1 MKILI
6 IRLSSLGDIVLAA
19 LLVRR
24 LRVTFPDA
32 QIDFVTGAPY
42 RLLLDA
48 FPDLDGRFVPKI
60 DSLGDYDIV
69 FDLQNNLRSR
79 KLAGRLHAQRVIRF
93 HRLRINRF
101 FRIHFPTLRNRLSTP
116 EHIARQ
122 YLKTADCLGVTD
134 DGSMPVLVPPTEW
147 VASTKVLLTQN
158 GLSGDNLLLVAVGG
172 RHKTKIWPMEKWI
185 DFLTLIHARG
195 FTEIAI
201 IGSISDV
208 LAAEHIVKKLALPV
222 VTFAG
227 KTDMTELIGLIAS
240 AKLLVCGDSGPMHI
254 SAAVGTPVVAIFGP
268 TVQEFGFAPFTD
280 KSRVVEVPSLECR
293 PCHPHGPEKCPLG
306 HFRCMLDISPEMVL
320 QKALEL
326 VTPPGKTP

>member
-6 IRLSSLGDIVLAA
+6 IRLSSLGDIVLAS

-24 LRVTFPDA
+24 LRAKFPDA
-32 QIDFVTGAPY
+32 QIDFITGAPY

-48 FPDLDGRFVPKI
+48 FPDLNGKFIPHKDRF
-60 DSLGDYDIV
+60 GDYDIV
-69 FDLQNNLRSR
+69 IDLQNNFRSR
-79 KLAGRLHAQRVIRF
+79 RIVGKLHAPRAVRF
-93 HRLRINRF
+93 HRSRINRF

-116 EHIARQ
+116 EHVARQ
-122 YLKTADCLGVTD
+122 YLKIVSSLEVTD
-134 DGSMPVLVPPTEW
+134 DGGRPVLVPPMEW
-147 VASTKVLLTQN
+147 FDSIKNLLASNKLT
-158 GLSGDNLLLVAVGG
+158 GSDLLLVAVGG
-172 RHKTKIWPMEKWI
+172 RHGTKIWPADKWI
-185 DFLTLIHARG
+185 DFLTQIYAVG
-195 FTEIAI
+195 FTNIAI

-208 LAAEHIVKKLALPV
+208 LAAEHIVRNLAFPV

-227 KTDMTELIGLIAS
+227 QTDTTELIGLIAS

-254 SAAVGTPVVAIFGP
+254 AAAVGTPVVAIFGP

-280 KSRVVEVPSLECR
+280 KARVVEVQNLECR

-306 HFRCMLDISPEMVL
+306 HFRCMLDITPEMVL

-326 VTPPGKTP
+326 VTPPGKTS